1 MIRRSVILFAI
12 ILTGMFAVPRRSS
25 GQAPSSASN
34 LQGAWQQEG
43 HSAMMIA
50 TPTWVAFFGVD
61 GLPALANYSVT
72 GDRLT
77 LQPSTIGRS
86 FNDQILQDDLGIRSN
101 ERHMDVVLERFQLGP
116 ASATF
121 VVPNGPTLTWRRLE

>member
-1 MIRRSVILFAI
+1 MVRRSVIVIAI
-12 ILTGMFAVPRRSS
+12 VLAGMFAVSRPIS
-25 GQAPSSASN
+25 GQAPSSAKT

-61 GLPALANYSVT
+61 GLPALANYSIA

-77 LQPSTIGRS
+77 LQPSAIGRS
-86 FNDQILQDDLGIRSN
+86 FNDQILQDDLGIRSR
-101 ERHMDVVLERFQLGP
+101 EGDADLILERFQLGP